1 MNAVIQLLTYF
12 RMIVG
17 PIIFILILYLDQHG
31 LALILFFLAS
41 ISDFFDGFLARRYN
55 LASELGEILDPIADK
70 VLLVFL
76 LITISVVTQ
85 SIFVTFM
92 CCTLI
97 AREFWVSAL
106 RDFNSRN
113 MNTSATKVTFLAR
126 LKTSSQF
133 IAILIY
139 LLSFYNG
146 NELIQFI
153 GNFVLFLSLV
163 LSIKSAIQYSVDTFK
178 K

>member
-92 CCTLI
+92 SCTLI

-139 LLSFYNG
+139 LLSVYNG

-163 LSIKSAIQYSVDTFK
+163 LSIKSAIQYSFDTFNK
-178 K
+178 